1 MLVLFGPAASLEA
14 SLRGAAPYARRF
26 TQSQVLVVAA
36 PTDGS
41 APSMWAPFRQ
51 TDRVSLDSSAGTS
64 STETTTSAARAMSMA
79 APMGAAEWTNFL
91 SGLLADAKATDSKA
105 ATSAIGAGVET
116 ASATQ
121 GGFLAMNFKGRSV
134 GSGLGAPRWDELL
147 GAKFPPAEAIVQ
159 TSSSSSGGTGSTTE
173 DEAELLACQAAFY
186 AALTSGDEAAMEYL
200 FAPDEGASSNSGNSR
215 SSTGEAPE
223 VSEVLA
229 SGGRLDGWSTC
240 LAAGA
245 RPAELVSFD
254 CDATVL
260 TPAASAAFAE
270 GYTTSIEAVGTRIG
284 ATNLSTQR
292 WVLRARPPAP
302 VNGQPSSPA
311 VPAAASRWRLAL
323 HQTIPYSPNSGAGG
337 LLRCDCRGCVALLAS
352 GSFTN

>member
-1 MLVLFGPAASLEA
+1 
-14 SLRGAAPYARRF
+14 
-26 TQSQVLVVAA
+26 
-36 PTDGS
+36 
-41 APSMWAPFRQ
+41 
-51 TDRVSLDSSAGTS
+51 
-64 STETTTSAARAMSMA
+64 MA
-79 APMGAAEWTNFL
+79 APIGPAEWETFL
-91 SGLLADAKATDSKA
+91 SGLLADAKATGNKE
-105 ATSAIGAGVET
+105 ATSSIGAGVET
-116 ASATQ
+116 ASASQ
-121 GGFLAMNFKGRSV
+121 GGFLALNFKGRSV

-159 TSSSSSGGTGSTTE
+159 TSNTKGASSSTSSATATE
-173 DEAELLACQAAFY
+173 DEADLLACQEAFY
-186 AALTSGDEAAMEYL
+186 AALTSGDEVAMDYL
-200 FAPDEGASSNSGNSR
+200 FAPDEGAVSSDSMNADTSSGSN
-215 SSTGEAPE
+215 GEAPE

-240 LAAGA
+240 LADGA

-260 TPAASAAFAE
+260 TNPASAASVASAE
-270 GYTTSIEAVGTRIG
+270 GYTTSIEAVGSRQG

-292 WVLRARPPAP
+292 WVLRNRPPALAE
-302 VNGQPSSPA
+302 GQHSPGA
-311 VPAAASRWRLAL
+311 VPAAARRWRLAL